1 MTKIKCNKYQQPII
15 GTSSL
20 ATCDCDACAIP
31 TRKDQEKLREQV
43 TKALIYRQNK
53 EIDNQMI
60 KDHNNKKARDR
71 RAGKKL

>member
-43 TKALIYRQNK
+43 TRALIYRQNK
-53 EIDNQMI
+53 EIY
-60 KDHNNKKARDR
+60 KLNKIRT
-71 RAGKKL
+71 GLEQEKKNASSK

>member
-1 MTKIKCNKYQQPII
+1 MAKIKCNKYQQPII

-43 TKALIYRQNK
+43 TRALIYRQNK
-53 EIDNQMI
+53 EIY
-60 KDHNNKKARDR
+60 KLNKIRT
-71 RAGKKL
+71 GLEQEET

>member
-1 MTKIKCNKYQQPII
+1 MKCKGYQQPII

-43 TKALIYRQNK
+43 TRALIYMQNK
-53 EIDNQMI
+53 EVYTVNKIRNRL
-60 KDHNNKKARDR
+60 KDGQD
-71 RAGKKL
+71 

>member
-43 TKALIYRQNK
+43 TRALIYMQNK
-53 EIDNQMI
+53 EIY
-60 KDHNNKKARDR
+60 KLNKIRTALED
-71 RAGKKL
+71 GQD